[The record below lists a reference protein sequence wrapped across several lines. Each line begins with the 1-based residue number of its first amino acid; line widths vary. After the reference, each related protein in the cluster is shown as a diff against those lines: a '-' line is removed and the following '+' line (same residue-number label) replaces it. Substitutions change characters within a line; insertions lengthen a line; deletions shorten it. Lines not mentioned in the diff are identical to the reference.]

1 MYQLK
6 AFKHYI
12 YYGNNKLDGM
22 NTEREIYDNSK
33 I

>member
-12 YYGNNKLDGM
+12 YDGNNKLDGIRVCVE
-22 NTEREIYDNSK
+22 TK